1 MKKKVF
7 FRQIILFVGILL
19 FTSIVT
25 SCGGC
30 NDKYLN
36 GDTCGKAEVG
46 GTNPFSKMRE
56 YYCEEFI
63 HEYYTKLAN
72 NQKDDVF
79 NKYSN
84 YVTHEDSETKETI
97 TGVFDD
103 KYSLVDNNLVLVK
116 NTEETAK
123 EYLQAH
129 FIFVYYTTAN
139 KEMVDKYIDTN
150 IKEPSVYKEL
160 VDICA
165 NGLNIPTVKSY
176 GYFAKINDT
185 NRDGDT
191 KDIKD
196 EEDESTNDNKKE
208 KVTVTAVSNRLS
220 NHSKACYVFS
230 DDFVDPQTGV
240 SIPKSTWGG
249 AWKDNGL
256 LHGLLVFPMSWL
268 INVFVTLFGGTGWAQ
283 VFAII
288 VVTCLLK
295 LLILLLTFKSQSSTQ
310 KMQDIQPE
318 ILKIQAKY
326 GQNPSAADKQKMSM
340 ELMSVYQ
347 KYGVKPFAPF
357 LSLLVTFPVFI
368 AMYRAV
374 MNLGVLRTGNIGGVV
389 LGNGLST
396 YIIGG
401 NFKVTALIIFIIMAA
416 SQILSMKLPQM
427 LNKKR
432 MSEEAK
438 KQQKQTSMMTNVFM
452 IMILVMGFT
461 MPVVM
466 SIYWIASA
474 AVGMLQSYLM
484 HKLNNGNKG
493 GKYKVKKEETK
504 YTIPQGYKN

>member
-1 MKKKVF
+1 MKKKGF

-30 NDKYLN
+30 NGGYLN

-63 HEYYTKLAN
+63 HEYYTKKVNEEN
-72 NQKDDVF
+72 NAVF
-79 NKYSN
+79 NKYSS
-84 YVTHEDSETKETI
+84 YVTHEDAETKETI

-123 EYLQAH
+123 EYLKAH
-129 FIFVYYTTAN
+129 FIFVYYTIAN

-160 VDICA
+160 VDACA
-165 NGLNIPTVKSY
+165 NGLNSETVKTW
-176 GYFAKINDT
+176 GYFNKINDT
-185 NRDGDT
+185 NRDEDT
-191 KDIKD
+191 KDSKD
-196 EEDESTNDNKKE
+196 LSDD
-208 KVTVTAVSNRLS
+208 KVTITAVRNRLS

-230 DDFVDPQTGV
+230 ENFVDPQTGV
-240 SIPKSTWGG
+240 SIPKSTWGS
-249 AWKDNGL
+249 AWKDNGI
-256 LHGLLVFPMSWL
+256 LHGLLIFPMSWL

-283 VFAII
+283 VFAIV

-326 GQNPSAADKQKMSM
+326 GQNPSSADKQKMSM
-340 ELMSVYQ
+340 ELMGVYQ

-389 LGNGLST
+389 LGENLST

-401 NFKVTALIIFIIMAA
+401 NFKVTALIIFLIMAA

-474 AVGMLQSYLM
+474 AIGMLQSYLM

>member
-1 MKKKVF
+1 MKKKGF

-30 NDKYLN
+30 NGGYLN

-63 HEYYTKLAN
+63 HEYYTKKISEEN
-72 NQKDDVF
+72 NSVF
-79 NKYSN
+79 NKYNS
-84 YVTHEDSETKETI
+84 YITHEDEATKETVE
-97 TGVFDD
+97 GVFDY

-129 FIFVYYTTAN
+129 FMFVYYTSAN
-139 KEMVDKYIDTN
+139 KEMVDAYIDTN
-150 IKEPSVYKEL
+150 IQEPSVYKEL
-160 VDICA
+160 VNICA
-165 NGLNIPTVKSY
+165 NGLNSETFKIY
-176 GYFAKINDT
+176 GYFAKINYT
-185 NRDGDT
+185 NRDEDT
-191 KDIKD
+191 KD
-196 EEDESTNDNKKE
+196 STSSDDN
-208 KVTVTAVSNRLS
+208 VNITTVRNRLS
-220 NHSKACYVFS
+220 SHSKACYVFS

-240 SIPKSTWGG
+240 SIPKSTWGS
-249 AWKDNGL
+249 AWKDNGI

-340 ELMSVYQ
+340 ELMGVYQ

-357 LSLLVTFPVFI
+357 LSLLITFPVFI

-389 LGNGLST
+389 LGVGLSN

-401 NFKVTALIIFIIMAA
+401 NFKVTALIIFLIMAA

-452 IMILVMGFT
+452 IMILVMGFS

-474 AVGMLQSYLM
+474 AIGMLQSYLM

>member
-1 MKKKVF
+1 MKKKGF

-30 NDKYLN
+30 KGGYLN

-63 HEYYTKLAN
+63 HEYYTKKISEEN
-72 NQKDDVF
+72 NSVF
-79 NKYSN
+79 NKYNS
-84 YVTHEDSETKETI
+84 YITHEDEATKETVE
-97 TGVFDD
+97 GVFDY

-129 FIFVYYTTAN
+129 FMFVYYTSAN
-139 KEMVDKYIDTN
+139 KEMVDAYIDTN
-150 IKEPSVYKEL
+150 IQEPSVYKEL
-160 VDICA
+160 VNICA
-165 NGLNIPTVKSY
+165 NGLNSETFKT

-185 NRDGDT
+185 NRDEDT
-191 KDIKD
+191 KD
-196 EEDESTNDNKKE
+196 STSSDDN
-208 KVTVTAVSNRLS
+208 VNITTVRNRLS
-220 NHSKACYVFS
+220 SHSKACYVFS

-240 SIPKSTWGG
+240 SIPKSTWGS
-249 AWKDNGL
+249 AWKDNGI

-340 ELMSVYQ
+340 ELMGVYQ

-389 LGNGLST
+389 LGVGLSN

-401 NFKVTALIIFIIMAA
+401 NFKVTALIIFLIMAA

-452 IMILVMGFT
+452 IMILVMGFS

-474 AVGMLQSYLM
+474 AIGMLQSYLM

>member
-1 MKKKVF
+1 MKKKGF

-30 NDKYLN
+30 KGGYLN

-63 HEYYTKLAN
+63 HEYYTKKISEEN
-72 NQKDDVF
+72 NSVF
-79 NKYSN
+79 NKYNS
-84 YVTHEDSETKETI
+84 YITHEDEATKETVE
-97 TGVFDD
+97 GVFDY

-129 FIFVYYTTAN
+129 FMFVYYTSAN
-139 KEMVDKYIDTN
+139 KEMVDAYIDTN
-150 IKEPSVYKEL
+150 IQEPSVYKEL
-160 VDICA
+160 VNICA
-165 NGLNIPTVKSY
+165 NGLNSETFKTY

-185 NRDGDT
+185 NRDEDT
-191 KDIKD
+191 KD
-196 EEDESTNDNKKE
+196 STSSDDN
-208 KVTVTAVSNRLS
+208 VNITTVRNRLS
-220 NHSKACYVFS
+220 SHSKACYVFS

-240 SIPKSTWGG
+240 SIPKSTWGS
-249 AWKDNGL
+249 AWKDNGI

-340 ELMSVYQ
+340 ELMGVYQ

-389 LGNGLST
+389 LGVGLSN

-401 NFKVTALIIFIIMAA
+401 NFKVTALIIFLIMAA

-452 IMILVMGFT
+452 IMILVMGFS

-474 AVGMLQSYLM
+474 AIGMLQSYLM

>member
-1 MKKKVF
+1 MKKKGF
-7 FRQIILFVGILL
+7 LRQIILFVGILL

-25 SCGGC
+25 SCSGGC
-30 NDKYLN
+30 KNNYLN
-36 GDTCGKAEVG
+36 GDTCGKAEVN

-63 HEYYTKLAN
+63 HEYYSKKITEEN
-72 NQKDDVF
+72 NDVF
-79 NKYSN
+79 NKYNS
-84 YVTHEDSETKETI
+84 YITHEDETSKETI
-97 TGVFDD
+97 EGVFDY
-103 KYSLVDNNLVLVK
+103 KYALAENNLVLVK

-129 FIFVYYTTAN
+129 FMFTYYTETN
-139 KEMVDKYIDTN
+139 KAIVNAYIDAN

-160 VDICA
+160 VNICA
-165 NGLNIPTVKSY
+165 NGLNSETFKTY
-176 GYFAKINDT
+176 GYFNKINDT
-185 NRDGDT
+185 NRDEDT
-191 KDIKD
+191 KD
-196 EEDESTNDNKKE
+196 STASDD
-208 KVTVTAVSNRLS
+208 KVNITSVRNRLS
-220 NHSKACYVFS
+220 SHSKACYVFS
-230 DDFVDPQTGV
+230 ENFVDPQTGV
-240 SIPKSTWGG
+240 SIPKSTWGS
-249 AWKDNGL
+249 AWKDNGI
-256 LHGLLVFPMSWL
+256 LHGLLIFPMSWL

-283 VFAII
+283 VFAIV

-326 GQNPSAADKQKMSM
+326 GQNPSPADKQKMSM

-389 LGNGLST
+389 LGNGLSM

-401 NFKVTALIIFIIMAA
+401 NFKVVALIIFIIMAA

-438 KQQKQTSMMTNVFM
+438 KQQKQTNMMTNVFM

-484 HKLNNGNKG
+484 HKLNNGNKS

>member
-1 MKKKVF
+1 MKKKGF

-30 NDKYLN
+30 NGGYLN

-63 HEYYTKLAN
+63 HEYYTKKISEEN
-72 NQKDDVF
+72 NSVF
-79 NKYSN
+79 NKYNS
-84 YVTHEDSETKETI
+84 YITHEDEATKETVE
-97 TGVFDD
+97 GVFDY

-129 FIFVYYTTAN
+129 FMFVYYTSAN
-139 KEMVDKYIDTN
+139 KEMVDAYIDTN
-150 IKEPSVYKEL
+150 IQEPSVYKEL
-160 VDICA
+160 VNICA
-165 NGLNIPTVKSY
+165 NGLNSETFKIY
-176 GYFAKINDT
+176 GYFAKINAT
-185 NRDGDT
+185 NRDEDT
-191 KDIKD
+191 KD
-196 EEDESTNDNKKE
+196 STSSDDN
-208 KVTVTAVSNRLS
+208 VNITTVRNRLS
-220 NHSKACYVFS
+220 SHSKACYVFS

-240 SIPKSTWGG
+240 SIPKSTWGS
-249 AWKDNGL
+249 AWKDNGI

-268 INVFVTLFGGTGWAQ
+268 INAFVTLFGGTGWAQ

-340 ELMSVYQ
+340 ELMGVYQ

-357 LSLLVTFPVFI
+357 LSLLITFPVFI
-368 AMYRAV
+368 AMYHAV

-389 LGNGLST
+389 LGVGLSN

-401 NFKVTALIIFIIMAA
+401 NFKVTALIIFLIMAA

-452 IMILVMGFT
+452 IMILVMGFS

-474 AVGMLQSYLM
+474 AIGMLQSYLM

>member
-1 MKKKVF
+1 MKKSF
-7 FRQIILFVGILL
+7 FKQIVLFLGILL
-19 FTSIVT
+19 FTSVVT
-25 SCGGC
+25 SCSGGC
-30 NDKYLN
+30 RNNYLN
-36 GDTCGKAEVG
+36 GDTCGKAEVN
-46 GTNPFSKMRE
+46 GTNPFSKMRD

-63 HEYYTKLAN
+63 HEYYSKKITEEN
-72 NQKDDVF
+72 NDVF
-79 NKYSN
+79 NKYNS
-84 YVTHEDSETKETI
+84 YITHEDETLKETI
-97 TGVFDD
+97 EGVFDY
-103 KYSLVDNNLVLVK
+103 KYTFVENNLVLVK

-129 FIFVYYTTAN
+129 FMFTYYTEAN
-139 KEMVDKYIDTN
+139 KAIVDAYIDAN

-165 NGLNIPTVKSY
+165 NGLNSETFKTY
-176 GYFAKINDT
+176 GYFNKINDT
-185 NRDGDT
+185 NRDEDT
-191 KDIKD
+191 KD
-196 EEDESTNDNKKE
+196 STASDD
-208 KVTVTAVSNRLS
+208 KVNITAVRNRLS
-220 NHSKACYVFS
+220 SHSKACYVFS

-240 SIPKSTWGG
+240 SIPKSTWGN

-268 INVFVTLFGGTGWAQ
+268 INVFVSLFGGTGWAQ

-401 NFKVTALIIFIIMAA
+401 NFKVVALIIFIIMAA

-484 HKLNNGNKG
+484 HKLNNGNKS

>member
-1 MKKKVF
+1 MKKKGF

-30 NDKYLN
+30 NVGYLN

-63 HEYYTKLAN
+63 HEYYTKKISEEN
-72 NQKDDVF
+72 NSVF
-79 NKYSN
+79 NKYNS
-84 YVTHEDSETKETI
+84 YITHEDESTKETVE
-97 TGVFDD
+97 GVFDY

-129 FIFVYYTTAN
+129 FMFVYYTSAN
-139 KEMVDKYIDTN
+139 KEMVDAYIDTN
-150 IKEPSVYKEL
+150 IQEPSVYKEL
-160 VDICA
+160 VNICA
-165 NGLNIPTVKSY
+165 NGLNSETFKTY

-185 NRDGDT
+185 NRDEDT
-191 KDIKD
+191 KD
-196 EEDESTNDNKKE
+196 STASDDN
-208 KVTVTAVSNRLS
+208 VNITTVRNRLS
-220 NHSKACYVFS
+220 SHSKACYVFS

-240 SIPKSTWGG
+240 SIPKSTWGS
-249 AWKDNGL
+249 AWKDNGI

-401 NFKVTALIIFIIMAA
+401 NFKVAALIIFIIMAA

>member
-1 MKKKVF
+1 MKKGF
-7 FRQIILFVGILL
+7 FKQIILFVGILL
-19 FTSIVT
+19 FTSVLT
-25 SCGGC
+25 SCSGGC
-30 NDKYLN
+30 KNNYLN
-36 GDTCGKAEVG
+36 GGTCGTATAN
-46 GTNPFSKMRE
+46 GTNVFSKMRE

-63 HEYYTKLAN
+63 HEYYSKKVNEEN
-72 NQKDDVF
+72 NVVF
-79 NKYSN
+79 NKYSS
-84 YVTHEDSETKETI
+84 YVTHEDETTKETI
-97 TGVFDD
+97 TGVFDE
-103 KYSLVDNNLVLVK
+103 KFSLVDDKLILVK

-129 FIFVYYTTAN
+129 FMFVYYNEAN
-139 KEMVDKYIDTN
+139 KTIVDTYIDAN
-150 IKEPSVYKEL
+150 VANPEVYKEL
-160 VDICA
+160 LDA
-165 NGLNIPTVKSY
+165 ASNGLNSSTLKTL
-176 GYFAKINDT
+176 GYFIRVSDT
-185 NRDGDT
+185 KYDEDT
-191 KDIKD
+191 KDSTD
-196 EEDESTNDNKKE
+196 SED
-208 KVTVTAVSNRLS
+208 KVNVNSVKTRLS
-220 NHSKACYVFS
+220 SHSKACYVYT

-240 SIPKSTWGG
+240 SIPKSTWGK
-249 AWKDNGL
+249 AWKDDGLLNGL
-256 LHGLLVFPMSWL
+256 LVYPMSWL

-318 ILKIQAKY
+318 ILRIQAKY

-340 ELMSVYQ
+340 ELMNVYQ

-368 AMYRAV
+368 AMYHAV
-374 MNLGVLRTGNIGGVV
+374 MNLGVLRTGNIGGVI

-416 SQILSMKLPQM
+416 SQVLSMKLPQI

-484 HKLNNGNKG
+484 HKLNNGNKS
-493 GKYKVKKEETK
+493 GKYKVKKEEVK
-504 YTIPQGYKN
+504 HSIPQGYKN